1 MAYGV
6 RRLTAIGAG
15 MNAFQWD
22 LRYAPAT
29 EVRGLHIQ
37 TTDDFTEALLG
48 PTVAPGTYAVVLD
61 YGQKTMRQSLH
72 VTLDPRLH
80 PDASALQARLGLA
93 TRISN
98 TLDTLDR
105 AVNSALGER
114 SLLTPD
120 QRAQVDNIVNDTV
133 QFKVAS
139 SEGDL
144 LHELRLRDHLAF
156 LMNSLDLA
164 YQAPTAAEY
173 ATYDELRSHAD
184 ADLARLRALQHT

>member
-93 TRISN
+93 TEI
-98 TLDTLDR
+98 L
-105 AVNSALGER
+105 
-114 SLLTPD
+114 
-120 QRAQVDNIVNDTV
+120 VDLYTFFRPPAPYQHLFVL
-133 QFKVAS
+133 
-139 SEGDL
+139 DL
-144 LHELRLRDHLAF
+144 LYA
-156 LMNSLDLA
+156 
-164 YQAPTAAEY
+164 APKSVEV
-173 ATYDELRSHAD
+173 RGCS
-184 ADLARLRALQHT
+184 QQI